1 MFLINTFLL
10 GAYHWGPFLE
20 HIISGHEDPAAA
32 VLPQDAEDGL
42 SLSTSHLHFLEG
54 RHGEHH
60 CVGWEQQRI
69 TNTSRKILDGS
80 LPGPLSWTST
90 TLHLQSSRQCGCPPF
105 NPLPPGRSLAAD
117 WPVAT
122 TSCQEAGLFPRS
134 CKSPNYL

>member
-10 GAYHWGPFLE
+10 GAYQWGPFLE

-54 RHGEHH
+54 RHGEHQ

-90 TLHLQSSRQCGCPPF
+90 TLHLQSSQQCGWQEPGSRLARSY
-105 NPLPPGRSLAAD
+105 NQLSGSWTLPSLLQ
-117 WPVAT
+117 VT
-122 TSCQEAGLFPRS
+122 
-134 CKSPNYL
+134 

>member
-10 GAYHWGPFLE
+10 GAYQWGPFLE

-42 SLSTSHLHFLEG
+42 SLFTSHLHFLEG

-80 LPGPLSWTST
+80 LPGPLWTSGHLPHFT
-90 TLHLQSSRQCGCPPF
+90 CKAAGSVDAPPLTLCP
-105 NPLPPGRSLAAD
+105 LAGA
-117 WPVAT
+117 WQQTGP
-122 TSCQEAGLFPRS
+122 
-134 CKSPNYL
+134 